1 MTTSERGFEAWAI
14 VEVFGHNTFAGQVSE
29 QSIGGCNF
37 VRVDVPE
44 LPAEDGRASAPG
56 FTKLFG
62 QGAIYAITP
71 VTEELARQAVRS
83 LRSKPVTVYMPPVD
97 RRPALA
103 EAYEPDDDDD
113 AGEEITRENE
123 DDDDWP

>member
-1 MTTSERGFEAWAI
+1 MSAAEQQGFEAWAI
-14 VEVFGHNTFAGQVSE
+14 VEVFGHHTFAGLVSE

-44 LPAEDGRASAPG
+44 VPEDSEEGLPKQPG

-71 VTEELARQAVRS
+71 VAEEVARAAVRR
-83 LRSKPVTVYMPPVD
+83 LQAKPVTVYLPELRPPAAT
-97 RRPALA
+97 RRALHA
-103 EAYEPDDDDD
+103 PELDDEP
-113 AGEEITRENE
+113 EEFDPR
-123 DDDDWP
+123 W